1 MPHSIGVQVV
11 ADGLTA
17 RETECLERAIS
28 AVNGLQSQFLVRD
41 GIRKIALPGKRN
53 LLKEDAS
60 FDALLRRAKKDRMF
74 CVTPRS
80 FSGNEFQLADER
92 CSLLTIDDWEEKY
105 APPSLQT
112 YIVYQFAFAFLTWA
126 ADHVSDKVL
135 THKKTIGCRMDY
147 CRNKRELKLGMLA
160 GYICPKCKGHL
171 RQLDA
176 APAQVNAIER
186 ILNYVQAA
194 SKGEDRVSEDWNS
207 AFVVMRFS
215 EDDENQAAFERG
227 IKPGLR
233 DVGIIARRADDFIE
247 SRPLLEKITGQILNS
262 RFIVAKVDA
271 KRLNIYY
278 ELGLAMG
285 HRKDVLLISEEKWTN
300 RLPSDLSNW
309 ECLTYPKGD
318 YAALRRKIAKFYRDN
333 YARV

>member
-1 MPHSIGVQVV
+1 MHHSITVQVV

-17 RETECLERAIS
+17 RETECLERAII

-41 GIRKIALPGKRN
+41 AIRKIVLPGKRN

-60 FDALLRRAKKDRMF
+60 FDALLRRAKKDRLF

-80 FSGNEFQLADER
+80 FEGNEFQMADER

-112 YIVYQFAFAFLTWA
+112 YMVYQFAFAFLTWA
-126 ADHVSDKVL
+126 ADNVSEKVL

-176 APAQVNAIER
+176 APAQINAVER
-186 ILNYVQAA
+186 ILGYVQAA
-194 SKGEDRVSEDWNS
+194 SKGEDRSAEDWNS

-233 DVGIIARRADDFIE
+233 DVGIVARRADDFIE
-247 SRPLLEKITGQILNS
+247 SRPLLEKITSQILSS

-285 HRKDVLLISEEKWTN
+285 HRKDVLLVSEEKWTN

-318 YAALRRKIAKFYRDN
+318 YAALRRKIAKFYREN
-333 YARV
+333 YARA